1 MEFHLHP
8 RAVITII
15 AETQEDDLNFTYR
28 HGPDGNL
35 YHKPLKCDPN
45 FYKLQSPSAMS
56 IPFQFTF
63 FFFKGWFA
71 GCSFSEK
78 RREIFVRREEMAS
91 LIVLLFYDSFMYF

>member
-8 RAVITII
+8 RAVITIM
-15 AETQEDDLNFTYR
+15 AETRKDDLNFTYR

-35 YHKPLKCDPN
+35 YHKPLKCAPN

-71 GCSFSEK
+71 GWLLLRRTPKFLRGEK
-78 RREIFVRREEMAS
+78 KWLR
-91 LIVLLFYDSFMYF
+91 